1 MFGADFH
8 QISLPLLD
16 VNFHLGPHLT
26 LNAPWILSFA
36 ISVSVAVGMF
46 LIVMRTRFGRA
57 LRAIAQNR
65 YAASL
70 MGIDVARTQAL
81 AFGLGLAAVAVGG
94 SLLLPVYYLYPEVG
108 GQYTLKSFVIVVLG
122 GMGSIGG
129 AAIAG
134 PVLGV
139 IESLTSLYWGNE
151 WALVVDFA
159 IFLLVLSFRPA
170 GLFGSQRV

>member
-1 MFGADFH
+1 MV
-8 QISLPLLD
+8 L
-16 VNFHLGPHLT
+16 
-26 LNAPWILSFA
+26 A
-36 ISVSVAVGMF
+36 IGMF
-46 LIVMRTRFGRA
+46 LVVMRTRFGRA

-70 MGIDVARTQAL
+70 MGIDVMRTQAL
-81 AFGLGLAAVAVGG
+81 AFGLGLAAVGMAGG
-94 SLLLPVYYLYPEVG
+94 LLLPVFYAYPEVG
-108 GQYTLKSFVIVVLG
+108 HQFTLKSFVIVVLG

-134 PVLGV
+134 IVLGV
-139 IESLTSLYWGNE
+139 IESLISLYWGNE
-151 WALVVDFA
+151 WGLAVDFV